1 MSTVRV
7 AVVGVGNCASALI
20 QGAALYRLAPDT
32 PGLITQAIGPY
43 GPGSVEVVAGFDVD
57 PDKVLR
63 PLREAIYVAPN
74 CVYLPYRVPLAADDA
89 MVWPGPVL
97 DGVGRSLEVMYPGG
111 FSAANLDAV
120 VDVLNS
126 EKVDVVVNY
135 LPVGSTEATYAYAEA
150 ALEAGCG
157 FVNAIPVPLARE
169 EEWHE
174 RFTDHGLPLIG
185 DDVKSQVGATITHR
199 ALVETFSHRGVV
211 LDQTYQLNV
220 GGNTDFLNMR
230 DQERLADKRRSKLQS
245 IEDVANRGAGI
256 PEGQV
261 HVGPSDYVPFLGDT
275 KIAFVQLRGRGFGG
289 NPVYVEM
296 RFEGGDSPGSA
307 GVVYDAV
314 RWCAWARN
322 HGVCGALQAP
332 CAYLMKAP
340 PGMSGTDAQ
349 AIEHLTVFRD
359 AMLENEPEPTAPH

>member
-7 AVVGVGNCASALI
+7 AVVGVGNCAAALV
-20 QGAALYRLAPDT
+20 QGAALYRQDPDT
-32 PGLITQAIGPY
+32 PGLITQDIGPY

-63 PLREAIYVAPN
+63 PLREAIYIAPN
-74 CVYLPYRVPLAADDA
+74 CVHLPYRVPLAEDDA

-97 DGVGRSLEVMYPGG
+97 DGVGRSLEVMYPSGY
-111 FSAANLDAV
+111 SAANDGAV
-120 VDVLNS
+120 IDVLQS
-126 EKVDVVVNY
+126 ERVDVVVNY
-135 LPVGSTEATYAYAEA
+135 LPVGSTEATRAYAAA

-157 FVNAIPVPLARE
+157 FVNAIPVPLARDP
-169 EEWHE
+169 EWQE
-174 RFTDHGLPLIG
+174 RFLLAGLPLIG

-230 DQERLADKRRSKLQS
+230 DEERLADKRVSKLRS
-245 IEDVANRGAGI
+245 IEDVANRG
-256 PEGQV
+256 EGMGRGAI

-289 NPVYVEM
+289 NPIYVEM

-314 RWCAWARN
+314 RWCAWSRD
-322 HGVCGALQAP
+322 HGVCGALSYP
-332 CAYLMKAP
+332 SAYLMKAP
-340 PGMSGTDAQ
+340 SVPSGTDAQ
-349 AIEHLTVFRD
+349 AIEGLRAFQE
-359 AMLENEPEPTAPH
+359 ALMENEPEQTAPH